1 MKVVRNHQGV
11 DPQLLILLNNSKNIF
26 SNQLPN
32 MGADYIA
39 RLVFDFHAETVMM
52 LYSGVVKGAICS
64 RIFPEERFIEIV
76 FCAVDS
82 ALQSRGCGRLLMN
95 FLKYVIQYSE
105 IYDMLACADNEAVV
119 YFKKLGF
126 NDKAINIDPKRW
138 VGRIKDYDKVTLV
151 HSKIY
156 PEVDYMHFPES
167 LKRQMDFLEDRIG
180 RRVHG
185 PLFDLA
191 DRWVPF
197 KHAPSFLNRPLP
209 DVIALTDCGEL
220 REEERFLVENYAAK
234 MDDLKKKLMTILAR
248 LQDDEELNE
257 VFEKRSPR
265 R

>member
-1 MKVVRNHQGV
+1 MASWAGTPPHLDNLRIHPGIRHPSRLWTAPVPFKLFASPNSAMQMKVVRNHQRV

-26 SNQLPN
+26 SSQLPN

-64 RIFPEERFIEIV
+64 RIFPEERFIEIA

-82 ALQSRGCGRLLMN
+82 TLQSRGCGRLLMN

-105 IYDMLACADNEAVV
+105 IYNMLACADNEAVI

-126 NDKAINIDPKRW
+126 NDKAITIDPKRW

-156 PEVDYMHFPES
+156 PEVDYMHFP
-167 LKRQMDFLEDRIG
+167 DHPPPG
-180 RRVHG
+180 
-185 PLFDLA
+185 
-191 DRWVPF
+191 
-197 KHAPSFLNRPLP
+197 LP
-209 DVIALTDCGEL
+209 DHRPTPP
-220 REEERFLVENYAAK
+220 
-234 MDDLKKKLMTILAR
+234 
-248 LQDDEELNE
+248 Q
-257 VFEKRSPR
+257 P
-265 R
+265 